1 MRNVSAKGN
10 QKRACTVLEI
20 CTVLEN
26 LYLQLLKLSL
36 LIFITLFP
44 LRHMPSVTLCGL
56 NCVERLGRN
65 LATCSV
71 RWHSNERADFH
82 CDDYNNLGVART

>member
-10 QKRACTVLEI
+10 QKRACTVAVLEI
-20 CTVLEN
+20 

-44 LRHMPSVTLCGL
+44 LRHMPSVARGL
-56 NCVERLGRN
+56 NCAERLGRN

-71 RWHSNERADFH
+71 RWHSNACADFH
-82 CDDYNNLGVART
+82 CDDYNNLGVARS